1 MKTLFLVAT
10 LISCFLLCGFQGEIS
25 SSQREPAPQVASAN
39 KQKAGGGK
47 KAHLAAPPIQ
57 PATDAAD
64 KNVIGPAG
72 QRQDDKVA
80 VTALPPEIAIKQ
92 IKDSIDRTVMWCT
105 IILTIVGV
113 VGTIAAVRTLRQV
126 KRQADTLDEHRAK
139 FEDLATA
146 ASNNAA
152 AARDLVAANE
162 AQRNLMEAA
171 GRHTQALAEQAVRQT
186 ELTQAQLELSH
197 RPWISVDIA
206 PASPLVFDE
215 RGAVLMFNVTMK
227 NVGHSVAKH
236 VSLWMEFV
244 VAGVHD
250 LAETSNRL
258 SNIMKQPVNEHSD
271 YGWLLFPNQLAAE
284 PRPAIAQPSAIQRAL
299 ESGHFKDVGAIGLH
313 LVGCVDYPSSF
324 DPKKRHQTRFVYLVG
339 RIDEARGVVMGTF
352 EPKAK
357 IYHKIVLTPTGHG
370 ASAD

>member
-1 MKTLFLVAT
+1 MKTLFVVASLVT
-10 LISCFLLCGFQGEIS
+10 CFLLCGFQGQTS
-25 SSQREPAPQVASAN
+25 STQQKPASKVASAN
-39 KQKAGGGK
+39 QRKADSGK
-47 KAHLAAPPIQ
+47 GAHGAASPGQ
-57 PATDAAD
+57 PAADAAD
-64 KNVIGPAG
+64 KNATPPAPPH
-72 QRQDDKVA
+72 QNDKVEVA
-80 VTALPPEIAIKQ
+80 SLPPEIAVKQ
-92 IKDSIDRTVMWCT
+92 VKDSIDRTIMWCT
-105 IILTIVGV
+105 IILTIVGI
-113 VGTIAAVRTLRQV
+113 VGTIAALRTLRQV

-146 ASNNAA
+146 ATNNAA
-152 AARDLVAANE
+152 AARDLAAANE
-162 AQRNLMEAA
+162 AQRSLMESA

-215 RGAVLMFNVTMK
+215 RGGVMMFNVTMK

-250 LAETSNRL
+250 LNETSNRL
-258 SNIMKQPVNEHSD
+258 SNIMKQPVNEQSD

-284 PRPAIAQPSAIQRAL
+284 PRPAIAQPSDIQKAL
-299 ESGHFKDVGAIGLH
+299 EIGHFKDVGAIGLH

-324 DPKKRHQTRFVYLVG
+324 DPKKRHQTRFVYLLG
-339 RIDEARGVVMGTF
+339 RFDEARGVVMGTF

-357 IYHKIVLTPTGHG
+357 MYQKIVLTPTGHG